1 MSAILDPYGRNIVSF
16 SLSRK
21 NDTALVLDTFEQAFL
36 QCPDSRPLVHSDRGT
51 QYTGHA
57 FRERMEQERVCQS
70 MSRPGKCLDNAPMEG
85 FWGILKTEMY
95 YLRHF
100 DDYGELCEAVTAYIN
115 FYNNERF
122 QKKLGCMTPIEFLQS
137 RDK

>member
-1 MSAILDPYGRNIVSF
+1 MGSIS
-16 SLSRK
+16 
-21 NDTALVLDTFEQAFL
+21 LDTFERAFAK
-36 QCPDSRPLVHSDRGT
+36 CPDSNPLVHSDRGA
-51 QYTGHA
+51 QYTSRA
-57 FRERMEQERVCQS
+57 FRERMERERVCQS
-70 MSRPGKCLDNAPMEG
+70 MSRPGKCLDSAPMEG

-100 DDYGELCEAVTAYIN
+100 NDYGELCEAIAAYIN